1 VDLLS
6 LQGGIALTIS
16 LVLLVVKAFALLD
29 ALRRPA
35 EAYIAADKQSKNMW
49 LVLLGLA
56 LVAHVLLGG
65 ALGLLNLAGTVAA
78 LVYLADARPALR
90 AVMPGR

>member
-1 VDLLS
+1 MD

-16 LVLLVVKAFALLD
+16 LVLLVVKAFAFLD
-29 ALRRPA
+29 ALRRPP
-35 EAYIAADKQSKNMW
+35 EAFVAADKQSKNMW

-65 ALGLLNLAGTVAA
+65 SLGLLNLAGTVAA